1 MNLEDCRKILIEPI
15 ESNNKVL
22 VFTFSF
28 STNFS
33 GIVNAFDRQLE
44 VNIQAKWEL
53 IQLENETL
61 ITIQGFDITKFG
73 KAGLK
78 CKITELVKELNCLET
93 AYNLCFN
100 S

>member
-1 MNLEDCRKILIEPI
+1 MNLDDCSKILQEPI

-22 VFTFSF
+22 LFTFSF

-33 GIVNAFDRQLE
+33 GLVNAFDRQLE

-61 ITIQGFDITKFG
+61 ITIHGFDITKFG
-73 KAGLK
+73 EAGLK
-78 CKITELVKELNCLET
+78 CNIIELEK
-93 AYNLCFN
+93 
-100 S
+100 

>member
-33 GIVNAFDRQLE
+33 GIVNAFDKQLE
-44 VNIQAKWEL
+44 VNVQAKWEL

-93 AYNLCFN
+93 AYNLCFD

>member
-1 MNLEDCRKILIEPI
+1 MNLEDCRKFLIEPI
-15 ESNNKVL
+15 ESDNKVHL
-22 VFTFSF
+22 FTFSF

-44 VNIQAKWEL
+44 VNIKAKWKL

-73 KAGLK
+73 NAGLK
-78 CKITELVKELNCLET
+78 CNIIELKKELNCLQT
-93 AYNLCFN
+93 AYNLCFDN
-100 S
+100 

>member
-15 ESNNKVL
+15 ESNNNVL

-53 IQLENETL
+53 IHLENETL

-93 AYNLCFN
+93 AYNLCFD

>member
-1 MNLEDCRKILIEPI
+1 MNLEDCRKILLEPI

-28 STNFS
+28 STNFN

-73 KAGLK
+73 EAGLK
-78 CKITELVKELNCLET
+78 CNIIELEKELKCLET
-93 AYNLCFN
+93 AYNLCFD

>member
-28 STNFS
+28 LTNYS
-33 GIVNAFDRQLE
+33 GIVNAFDRQIE

-53 IQLENETL
+53 IQLENEIL
-61 ITIQGFDITKFG
+61 IIIQGFDITKFG
-73 KAGLK
+73 EAGLK
-78 CKITELVKELNCLET
+78 CNIIELKKELNCLET
-93 AYNLCFN
+93 AYNLCFD

>member
-1 MNLEDCRKILIEPI
+1 MNLEDCRKILLEPI

-22 VFTFSF
+22 LFTFSF

-44 VNIQAKWEL
+44 VNIKAKWEL

-78 CKITELVKELNCLET
+78 CNIIELKKELNCLET
-93 AYNLCFN
+93 AYNLCFDN
-100 S
+100 